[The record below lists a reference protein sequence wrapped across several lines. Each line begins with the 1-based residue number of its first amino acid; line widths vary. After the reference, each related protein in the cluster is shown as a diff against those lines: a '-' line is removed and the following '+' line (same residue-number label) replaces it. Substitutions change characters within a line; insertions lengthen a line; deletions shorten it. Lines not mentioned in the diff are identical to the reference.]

1 MISPIKIWEA
11 SKSILNGV
19 KSLKILIPRVPIGL
33 LVVMVTIGAEIKT
46 MFGAIT
52 ATEEATLL
60 AIAKIG
66 DDLVAVMIVVVGG
79 MIDTEADP
87 EIDAMTNEEG
97 LLGDQGLETQDLTIG
112 ITKPETSEEVIA
124 MTETTMTDEIEETE
138 SLNLTAE
145 ESAEEIT
152 TTEMVGLPQ
161 ALKVRTDKDLTI
173 ESPTID
179 NVTTIENQCQDPKAL
194 KSLEAPK
201 EDLKPLCL
209 KKNL

>member
-1 MISPIKIWEA
+1 
-11 SKSILNGV
+11 
-19 KSLKILIPRVPIGL
+19 
-33 LVVMVTIGAEIKT
+33 

-60 AIAKIG
+60 ASAKVG
-66 DDLVAVMIVVVGG
+66 DDLVLVVVMIVVVGG

-87 EIDAMTNEEG
+87 EIDAMTDEEG

-112 ITKPETSEEVIA
+112 ITKAETSEEVIA

-138 SLNLTAE
+138 NLNLTAE
-145 ESAEEIT
+145 ESAEEIMMT
-152 TTEMVGLPQ
+152 AIGLPQ

-194 KSLEAPK
+194 KSLEAPI
-201 EDLKPLCL
+201 EDLKPLGL